1 MIWLIAP
8 KILTFKGPFPL
19 WDALPVIFT
28 SLSNDSFPKPD
39 FFYGCP
45 AYQTLFCNLSGRPA
59 WSPKDSLTVW
69 KAFMIRPM
77 SGSFPQNT
85 SFYAWSVF
93 LALKGWL
100 HLKCHS
106 LWKALINNPIYLIS
120 MSASSLR
127 LISHLHF
134 FIWRLLF
141 PVSKWPQKKKNNLWS
156 DIKTSLLN
164 VKHAQSAG
172 LTGGFS
178 KFHREGKKPGLTWS
192 TYVSVITL
200 RLHSPSRHAGRP
212 VPGLFSVS
220 VTLSK
225 FQHPTQIT
233 NEWHN
238 IHPFRPLVKQKTKA
252 YFKKVPFPAEKKKK
266 NPTNI

>member
-1 MIWLIAP
+1 ML
-8 KILTFKGPFPL
+8 G
-19 WDALPVIFT
+19 V
-28 SLSNDSFPKPD
+28 SF
-39 FFYGCP
+39 
-45 AYQTLFCNLSGRPA
+45 
-59 WSPKDSLTVW
+59 W
-69 KAFMIRPM
+69 
-77 SGSFPQNT
+77 
-85 SFYAWSVF
+85 
-93 LALKGWL
+93 
-100 HLKCHS
+100 
-106 LWKALINNPIYLIS
+106 LWKADFTLNVTLSEKHSSTILSISYLCLPARSVSFHIS
-120 MSASSLR
+120 TSL
-127 LISHLHF
+127 F
-134 FIWRLLF
+134 GGFYF
-141 PVSKWPQKKKNNLWS
+141 PFLNGLKKKKNNLWS

-164 VKHAQSAG
+164 VRHAQSAG

-225 FQHPTQIT
+225 CQHPTQIT

-266 NPTNI
+266 IPPTSKRSTYAKTKHFNGTFRSFSKQLIANSGKKKRIPAAFWQRWGYTLDMLPVYCRATSRDKQPFVL